1 MTGTRVR
8 VRSATSCHGGA
19 AVPIRRQQVAAL
31 SEATADVFDALL
43 PWVETELQQGV
54 ARAR

>member
-1 MTGTRVR
+1 VAAGRAD
-8 VRSATSCHGGA
+8 SAA
-19 AVPIRRQQVAAL
+19 AVAAL